1 MVNPINDDGK
11 CFQYAAT
18 VVKKKT
24 SSKNSIKINT
34 LMIKHF
40 AQLEII
46 VIILVTV
53 EVLHITCVI

>member
-1 MVNPINDDGK
+1 MMASAFNTL
-11 CFQYAAT
+11 QQSS
-18 VVKKKT
+18 KKKT

-53 EVLHITCVI
+53 EVLHIACVI